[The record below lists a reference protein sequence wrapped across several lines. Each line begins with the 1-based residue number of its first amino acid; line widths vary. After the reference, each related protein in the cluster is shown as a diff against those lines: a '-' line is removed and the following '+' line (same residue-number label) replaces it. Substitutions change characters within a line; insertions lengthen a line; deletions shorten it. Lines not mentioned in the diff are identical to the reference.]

1 MIFSADAVVS
11 MFFIFLIY
19 FNAFCCYFN
28 VIRSY
33 TRSLSHSKHFC
44 SVRFFL
50 PLLLLLLCILYHFS
64 LQLKSEHFSSLCIQT
79 KRTQIIQQIAG
90 LLAFLLA
97 LPMPI
102 GFSCNSAIVVA
113 WTSTIRS
120 FARIFLSISF
130 RSSVLKYMYRMNTW
144 RMSQMN
150 IFLLLFGKKI
160 RATREREKKIG
171 CISTYIEA
179 FGNVKSGGQRWSRQ
193 RFLVGVFSVV
203 AYFAD
208 EWKKGDTHSAMYYE
222 FSTSEKKKK
231 LYMHICFWMTSPST
245 FIRSLFSRYSLNGM
259 ASEMEDSSLVLR
271 NRKGNF
277 QNDANS
283 IEWLV
288 E

>member
-50 PLLLLLLCILYHFS
+50 PLLLLLLLFLLYHFS

-120 FARIFLSISF
+120 FARFFLSISF

-222 FSTSEKKKK
+222 FSTSEKKKNS
-231 LYMHICFWMTSPST
+231 ICIF
-245 FIRSLFSRYSLNGM
+245 
-259 ASEMEDSSLVLR
+259 ASEWHRHQHLYVLYFLVTRWTEWHPRWKIHRLFFETE
-271 NRKGNF
+271 KEIF
-277 QNDANS
+277 KTMLILLND
-283 IEWLV
+283 
-288 E
+288 